1 MAPGA
6 LERGRRLVWALG
18 AEVYVPTAHPPQ
30 LEAARPAVVPAP
42 DLRGGAG
49 VPYERRDLAARA
61 TTGDP
66 IRAIG
71 RARCFAGAVEGG
83 GNRAVPLRVEPLHA
97 QGNVLVCAERA
108 AGAGEMR
115 VGEEEPEP
123 GVREVLLGAG
133 ASPAPTAQRGPPA
146 ARPIGALRQPATR
159 RGRAEQATV
168 FLPAHRQLQPD
179 AFVAAQ
185 ERQVAV
191 RRRRSDDLEASLLLE
206 AAERRDQVPV
216 DRPEQRL
223 QAIEARPPEFHER
236 QQGGV
241 AARRQRRRSLVARGQ
256 ALGEERVHLARE
268 RGARQLVRE
277 HRRESD
283 RHGRRRAFGGELRE
297 PLQQRERGVERGFTQ
312 PVAAV
317 RPAAMIED
325 VREVTVER
333 EYEVHHR
340 TASARRYSARYCSP
354 ERSQPNGCAIAAR
367 TSLRHAV
374 RSA

>member
-6 LERGRRLVWALG
+6 LERGRWLVGALG
-18 AEVYVPTAHPPQ
+18 AEVYAPAAHPPQ
-30 LEAARPAVVPAP
+30 LEAARPADLVELEVRFVARVAVVPAP

-61 TTGDP
+61 TTGHP

-83 GNRAVPLRVEPLHA
+83 GNRVVPLRVEPLHA

-133 ASPAPTAQRGPPA
+133 ASPPPPAQRGPPA

-179 AFVAAQ
+179 AFVAA
-185 ERQVAV
+185 EEGQVAV
-191 RRRRSDDLEASLLLE
+191 RRRRSDDLEPSLLLE

-223 QAIEARPPEFHER
+223 QAI
-236 QQGGV
+236 
-241 AARRQRRRSLVARGQ
+241 
-256 ALGEERVHLARE
+256 
-268 RGARQLVRE
+268 
-277 HRRESD
+277 
-283 RHGRRRAFGGELRE
+283 RRA
-297 PLQQRERGVERGFTQ
+297 LQNSTSGSRAASPPDASDAAASSHAVSRCAKNASISRAKAGLASWFASTGVNPIVTG
-312 PVAAV
+312 AAV
-317 RPAAMIED
+317 PSAASS
-325 VREVTVER
+325 V
-333 EYEVHHR
+333 
-340 TASARRYSARYCSP
+340 S
-354 ERSQPNGCAIAAR
+354 RSSSGR
-367 TSLRHAV
+367 
-374 RSA
+374 